1 MGFKSNAINELKTNF
16 IGISVGVAS
25 LIFGII
31 TWLLSQLQAN
41 SSSQVTDSGNLSAAF
56 SISNMMV
63 SMAFFLFVTTFAS
76 TLSRLSAKIN
86 GFFAFFIS
94 IILATLSMFLS
105 YIFLNLN
112 PPKILDSVSLHNLN
126 NILFYATMVL
136 FTAICGKSF
145 GAFMARPTSNMENDS
160 ETSDKEIMGG
170 VLLALFVLYLWGQMV
185 DYGQNTLIKSFLP
198 ENWQPIAEVEKK

>member
-41 SSSQVTDSGNLSAAF
+41 SSSQVTDPGNLSAAF
-56 SISNMMV
+56 NVSNMMV

-94 IILATLSMFLS
+94 IILATLSIFLS

-126 NILFYATMVL
+126 NTPLSTLLSGV
-136 FTAICGKSF
+136 
-145 GAFMARPTSNMENDS
+145 
-160 ETSDKEIMGG
+160 ET
-170 VLLALFVLYLWGQMV
+170 
-185 DYGQNTLIKSFLP
+185 
-198 ENWQPIAEVEKK
+198 KKA